1 MPGMS
6 EDQHEGRRWNPVGKR
21 AEQEESSWG
30 PSGVGLS
37 RLLSG
42 GFLSFPLWMKWEPWD
57 DFEQN

>member
-1 MPGMS
+1 MPGVS

-42 GFLSFPLWMKWEPWD
+42 GFLFSHSEMGTMGWF
-57 DFEQN
+57 